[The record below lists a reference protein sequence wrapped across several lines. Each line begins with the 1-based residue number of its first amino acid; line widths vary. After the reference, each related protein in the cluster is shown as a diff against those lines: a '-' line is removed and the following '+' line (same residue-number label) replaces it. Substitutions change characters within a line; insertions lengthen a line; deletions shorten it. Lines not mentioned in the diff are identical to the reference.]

1 VATTQT
7 TAHAAAAPTS
17 AGPAGTGGQFLTFTL
32 GEEAFGVEIL
42 RVQEIKGYSA
52 ITPIPNA
59 PPHVIGLMNLR
70 GAVIPIIDLRRKFGM
85 APAQYTK
92 FTVIIVVTVG
102 PKVIG
107 LMVDAVSDVLDLR
120 ADEIAPPPE
129 FDASVDVSYLTGLGT
144 SGEQLVTL
152 LDVDRLVA
160 FGASNDGA
168 AAAGA
173 GQADAAA

>member
-1 VATTQT
+1 MVD
-7 TAHAAAAPTS
+7 
-17 AGPAGTGGQFLTFTL
+17 GQFLTFNL
-32 GEEAFGVEIL
+32 GEETFGLDIL
-42 RVQEIKGYSA
+42 RVQEIKGYST

-85 APAQYTK
+85 AAVAYTK

-102 PKVIG
+102 SKVSG
-107 LMVDAVSDVLDLR
+107 LMVDAVSDVLDLK
-120 ADEIAPPPE
+120 ASEIAPPPE

-144 SGEQLVTL
+144 AGDQLVTL

-160 FGASNDGA
+160 LGAPVDAAGAGAGAGAGTGAGAGAGAGTGTGA
-168 AAAGA
+168 AAAA
-173 GQADAAA
+173 

>member
-1 VATTQT
+1 MSTTQP
-7 TAHAAAAPTS
+7 AVQAAMSEQAQAA
-17 AGPAGTGGQFLTFTL
+17 TGGQFLTFNL
-32 GEEAFGVEIL
+32 GEETFGLEIL
-42 RVQEIKGYSA
+42 RVQELKAYST

-85 APAQYTK
+85 PAVAYTK

-107 LMVDAVSDVLDLR
+107 LMVDAVSDVLDLQ
-120 ADEIAPPPE
+120 ASQIAPPPE

-144 SGEQLVTL
+144 AGEQLVTL
-152 LDVDRLVA
+152 LDVDKLVA
-160 FGASNDGA
+160 LSAQADTSA

-173 GQADAAA
+173 AAAA

>member
-1 VATTQT
+1 MAMTQATTQ
-7 TAHAAAAPTS
+7 AATS
-17 AGPAGTGGQFLTFTL
+17 DTGGQFLTFTL

-42 RVQEIKGYSA
+42 RVQEIKGYST

-85 APAQYTK
+85 PAAEYTK

-160 FGASNDGA
+160 LGAVNDGA
-168 AAAGA
+168 IGGATGAAGGASAAA
-173 GQADAAA
+173 

>member
-1 VATTQT
+1 VTTTRATT
-7 TAHAAAAPTS
+7 HGAP
-17 AGPAGTGGQFLTFTL
+17 APAGTGGQFLTFTL

-42 RVQEIKGYSA
+42 RVQEIKGYST

-59 PPHVIGLMNLR
+59 PPHIIGLMNLR

-85 APAQYTK
+85 SPAEYTK

-129 FDASVDVSYLTGLGT
+129 LDATVDVSYLTGLGT

-152 LDVDRLVA
+152 LDIDRLVA
-160 FGASNDGA
+160 LGAGNDGA
-168 AAAGA
+168 AAASA
-173 GQADAAA
+173 SAAA

>member
-1 VATTQT
+1 MATTQATTQT
-7 TAHAAAAPTS
+7 AASEQAHAS
-17 AGPAGTGGQFLTFTL
+17 AGGQFLTFNL
-32 GEEAFGVEIL
+32 GNETFGLEIL
-42 RVQEIKGYSA
+42 RVQEIKGYST

-85 APAQYTK
+85 PAVDYTK

-107 LMVDAVSDVLDLR
+107 LMVDAVSDVLDL
-120 ADEIAPPPE
+120 AANEIAPPPE

-144 SGEQLVTL
+144 AGEQLVTL
-152 LDVDRLVA
+152 LDVDKLVSLGVQA
-160 FGASNDGA
+160 DTAGAGA
-168 AAAGA
+168 AAAA
-173 GQADAAA
+173 